1 MAEHSLEI
9 SKVVWER
16 VTLKRTP
23 TSEELEQLKQREY
36 FDLPSDLIEWNE
48 SEVIEEDY
56 SYGMIKITLNDEI
69 VFEKRGK
76 HGLW

>member
-16 VTLKRTP
+16 VALKRIP
-23 TSEELEQLKQREY
+23 TSEELESIKQREY
-36 FDLPSDLIEWNE
+36 FDLPGDLIEWNE

-76 HGLW
+76 H

>member
-16 VTLKRTP
+16 VTLKRIP

-36 FDLPSDLIEWNE
+36 FDLPSDLIDWNE

-56 SYGMIKITLNDEI
+56 SFGMIKITLNDEI
-69 VFEKRGK
+69 VFERRGK
-76 HGLW
+76 H

>member
-9 SKVVWER
+9 SKGVWER
-16 VTLKRTP
+16 VALKRIP
-23 TSEELEQLKQREY
+23 TSEELELIKEREY
-36 FDLPSDLIEWNE
+36 FDLPDGLIEWNE

-56 SYGMIKITLNDEI
+56 SYDMIKITLNDEI